1 MHYQLTT
8 ANNPVMTAYFQGRW
22 AAKELQQTPVM
33 TRTNLGAEFW
43 LQVTGASY
51 ITLAFLNWTTI
62 SSWLAVQIDGL
73 PYQRF
78 PVASAPI
85 RLTLDAAPHILRVVM
100 SGNTDEDQVW
110 TTAASFAVKGVQT
123 DGELAAIKPGRHSIT
138 WIGDS
143 LTAGCWVAGRQPAE
157 DYRGEA
163 NYAAIASDLL
173 DARNV
178 RLAYSAIGLSK
189 PGTGGVPPLPDVLT
203 ALDRSTPWEPVP
215 TDVVVVNVGTNDGR
229 LTADEFAA
237 QLRQF
242 LNQVQTLYPNSRL
255 AVMIPFSQRFDRIIR
270 SVVASFM
277 QIDLIETATWEPTT
291 TDHIHL
297 DSTGSQVAGQLT
309 AAALRQLYP
318 RIFN

>member
-1 MHYQLTT
+1 
-8 ANNPVMTAYFQGRW
+8 
-22 AAKELQQTPVM
+22 
-33 TRTNLGAEFW
+33 
-43 LQVTGASY
+43 
-51 ITLAFLNWTTI
+51 
-62 SSWLAVQIDGL
+62 
-73 PYQRF
+73 
-78 PVASAPI
+78 
-85 RLTLDAAPHILRVVM
+85 
-100 SGNTDEDQVW
+100 
-110 TTAASFAVKGVQT
+110 
-123 DGELAAIKPGRHSIT
+123 
-138 WIGDS
+138 
-143 LTAGCWVAGRQPAE
+143 
-157 DYRGEA
+157 
-163 NYAAIASDLL
+163 LL

>member
-22 AAKELQQTPVM
+22 AAKALQQTPVM
-33 TRTNLGAEFW
+33 TSTNLGAEFW

-51 ITLAFLNWTTI
+51 ITLAFLNLTMM

-78 PVASAPI
+78 PVTSAPI